1 MKRFGRLD
9 HPHTTIG
16 MHSHS
21 QSESQSSQA
30 VAASARKRPQHRR
43 RRTLSVSIPPAGTL
57 SKITI
62 AAQSTNAGAVRGAA
76 AGAFTL
82 TGSAR
87 AALRGLGSR
96 TSDDSDSDSY
106 EEYTSSP
113 ILAHV
118 RTYSNFSDKDVPSI
132 SRTASPFE
140 GERAPIP
147 PGWGG
152 RGRAQRARERSRSR
166 ERTQHREQAHRSRIH
181 PALETLE
188 RESRVGTGRV
198 VCAACAKPGANF
210 PRCARCS
217 KMFCSRGCRTAVVHR
232 CASMRR
238 TQTA

>member
-1 MKRFGRLD
+1 M
-9 HPHTTIG
+9 
-16 MHSHS
+16 HS

-30 VAASARKRPQHRR
+30 VAAPVRKPQLHR
-43 RRTLSVSIPPAGTL
+43 RRTLSAVSIPRAGSL

-62 AAQSTNAGAVRGAA
+62 AVQSTNAGAVRGAA

-82 TGSAR
+82 TSSAR

-106 EEYTSSP
+106 EEYPPSP
-113 ILAHV
+113 IPAHV

-140 GERAPIP
+140 GERVPIP

-152 RGRAQRARERSRSR
+152 RGRAQRVRERSRSR

-181 PALETLE
+181 PVLETLE

-198 VCAACAKPGANF
+198 VCAACAKPGVNF
-210 PRCARCS
+210 PRCTRCS
-217 KMFCSRGCRTAVVHR
+217 KMFCSRGCRTAVVHQ
-232 CASMRR
+232 CPSMRR
-238 TQTA
+238 TQTS